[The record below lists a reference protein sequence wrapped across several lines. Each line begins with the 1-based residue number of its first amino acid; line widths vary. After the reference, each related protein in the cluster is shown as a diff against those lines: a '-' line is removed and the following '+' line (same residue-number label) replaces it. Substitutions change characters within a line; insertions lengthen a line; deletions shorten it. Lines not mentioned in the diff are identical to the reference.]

1 MTVAMIPDLSAILGW
16 GHSDLS
22 VSACVNRTF
31 QRRDSCWAC
40 WTFACYQELRVKWR
54 ELIFCLLEV
63 HSLGL
68 GRSLARS
75 APMQKALSLILTP
88 HHHPHLPHPPLSLCL
103 SAWQL
108 SSSWHLS
115 CRYWE
120 RCARR
125 AAEAA
130 IDLPPFSPHKLHIK
144 EGGGGRR
151 GKKNIVNLL
160 QLTTLGT
167 AKEYGEGTLTVW
179 LVVGEGIVA
188 HCCATTAKVDAP
200 DAHISSG
207 FPLFLRSEK
216 LAHLHRPHPP
226 NKKHRS
232 EYL

>member
-1 MTVAMIPDLSAILGW
+1 MTVAVIPDLSAILGW

-22 VSACVNRTF
+22 VSTCVNRTF

-68 GRSLARS
+68 GRSLARL
-75 APMQKALSLILTP
+75 PCRMLSP
-88 HHHPHLPHPPLSLCL
+88 SSSPPPPTSSSSPTSVSLSLCL

-120 RCARR
+120 RCSRR

-130 IDLPPFSPHKLHIK
+130 IDLPPLSPHKLHIK
-144 EGGGGRR
+144 EGGWGG
-151 GKKNIVNLL
+151 GKKYRQPPPANN
-160 QLTTLGT
+160 
-167 AKEYGEGTLTVW
+167 AWYGEGIRRRNVDSLACGGRGNCCTLLRHNSQSRCPRCSHQQW
-179 LVVGEGIVA
+179 LSTLLMIGEA
-188 HCCATTAKVDAP
+188 YTP
-200 DAHISSG
+200 
-207 FPLFLRSEK
+207 P
-216 LAHLHRPHPP
+216 PPPP
-226 NKKHRS
+226 NKKHWS